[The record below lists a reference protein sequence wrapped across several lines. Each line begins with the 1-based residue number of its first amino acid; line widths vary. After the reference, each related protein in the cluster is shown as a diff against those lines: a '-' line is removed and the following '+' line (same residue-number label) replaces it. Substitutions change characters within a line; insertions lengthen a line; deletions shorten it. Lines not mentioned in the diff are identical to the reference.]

1 MQKVIQEKSLKAK
14 LIRKKNKEKK
24 ILTQEDRTL
33 EQESTT
39 LKNSSRKSELPE
51 LSFQSHVSKA

>member
-1 MQKVIQEKSLKAK
+1 MQKVIQERSLKAK

-51 LSFQSHVSKA
+51 LSF